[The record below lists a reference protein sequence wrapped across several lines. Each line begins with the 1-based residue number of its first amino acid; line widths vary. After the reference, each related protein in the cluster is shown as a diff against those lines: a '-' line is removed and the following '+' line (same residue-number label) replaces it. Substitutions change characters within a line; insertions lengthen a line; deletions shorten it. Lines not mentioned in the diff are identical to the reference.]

1 MPRPDTNDQTTPLSG
16 PTRRTVVR
24 SAAWSIPV
32 IAAAIAAP
40 REGASTPAFI
50 CPDISDSSLWTVASL
65 VSGALGNG
73 SNRWNTTLT
82 PGVHLFQ
89 SEADNH
95 VQGWGAPY
103 APPRTATT
111 FEAVAGATYT
121 FVFTVRAG
129 YGNNQM
135 SRSRPQR
142 VSVLV
147 GGQTLWTGNTRASVP
162 EFPGGAQ
169 LPIANNVTTVTAQTY
184 SVNFTAPTSGPT
196 VFQYQFVVPGA
207 AISANPAGANDDI
220 WISIPTTACTV

>member
-1 MPRPDTNDQTTPLSG
+1 MRA
-16 PTRRTVVR
+16 
-24 SAAWSIPV
+24 AAWSVPV
-32 IAAAIAAP
+32 IAAAIATPLAA
-40 REGASTPAFI
+40 ASTPAFV
-50 CPDISDSSLWTVASL
+50 CPNISNSSLWTVTSP

-89 SEADNH
+89 SEADNRT
-95 VQGWGAPY
+95 QGWGAAY
-103 APPRTATT
+103 ATSLTATT

-121 FVFTVRAG
+121 FAFTVRAG

-135 SRSRPQR
+135 SRSGPQR
-142 VSVLV
+142 ISVIV

-162 EFPGGAQ
+162 EFPGGVQ
-169 LPIANNVTTVTAQTY
+169 LPIANNVANVTAQTY
-184 SVNFTAPTSGPT
+184 TVNFTAPTSGPT
-196 VFQYQFVVPGA
+196 AFQYQFVVPGA